1 MPSLTKPVF
10 AHCHLKK
17 RGIDMTAEN
26 QPYDTP
32 AVSTLGEAELARMI
46 PAAAAGFE
54 RLSTTSVDHP
64 DLGTKEVV
72 AAFSG
77 PSGSSVAISIADLR
91 NQPQLY
97 RNFLSGGGLRQSSI
111 GNSFGLAFRQASLQ
125 GSPNWGLVLG
135 QASPTS
141 LGQVAGVVGM
151 ARTSQAVQFLLQDSP
166 QFSPQASPQGSPQF
180 SPQASPQGS
189 PQASPQFSP
198 QASPQFSPQESPQ
211 ASPQFSP
218 QASPQ
223 ASPQFSPQA
232 SPQASPQ
239 FSPQASPQFSPQAS
253 PQFSPQGSPQFSP
266 QFSPQGSPQASPQF
280 SPQASPQFSPQASPQ
295 FSPQASPQFSP
306 QASPQFSPQASPT
319 QVVISQ
325 ASPGERPVVAAG
337 SGNIAPSQVSD
348 RLQRMG
354 IDLDRLSQISQES
367 PFSLSQASSPADGSY
382 IRPFGIDTGHDV
394 AGWELYDGRTHN
406 GTLLLGVNDRLG
418 ILIEATNV
426 FPNTLLDIASN
437 FDFRQIDLALSADA

>member
-1 MPSLTKPVF
+1 
-10 AHCHLKK
+10 
-17 RGIDMTAEN
+17 MTAEN
-26 QPYDTP
+26 QPHDTP
-32 AVSTLGEAELARMI
+32 PASTLGEGQLAQMI
-46 PAAAAGFE
+46 PATAAGFE
-54 RLSTTSVDHP
+54 RLATTFVDHP
-64 DLGTKEVV
+64 GLSTKEVV

-97 RNFLSGGGLRQSSI
+97 RNFLSGGGLRQSSV

-135 QASPTS
+135 QASPAI
-141 LGQVAGVVGM
+141 LGQPTGVVSM

-166 QFSPQASPQGSPQF
+166 QASPQV
-180 SPQASPQGS
+180 S

-198 QASPQFSPQESPQ
+198 QASPQFSPQASPQFSPQASPQASPQFSPQASPQ

-253 PQFSPQGSPQFSP
+253 PQFSPQ
-266 QFSPQGSPQASPQF
+266 ASPQF

-319 QVVISQ
+319 QVVLSQ
-325 ASPGERPVVAAG
+325 ASPEGPAVAAG
-337 SGNIAPSQVSD
+337 SGISPSQVSD
-348 RLQRMG
+348 QLQRMG
-354 IDLDRLSQISQES
+354 VDLARLAQISQES
-367 PFSLSQASSPADGSY
+367 PFSLSQASAPIDGSY
-382 IRPFGIDTGHDV
+382 IRPFGVDTGHDV

-406 GTLLLGVNDRLG
+406 GTVLLGVNDRLG
-418 ILIEATNV
+418 ILIEAANV
-426 FPNTLLDIASN
+426 FPHTLLEIASQ
-437 FDFRQIDLALSADA
+437 FDFDQIDAALSTDAA